1 VAESSPRIPE
11 ATIRAIV
18 MGIVFGSLFGAAN
31 AYLGLRVGM
40 TVATS
45 IPIAVMTVATLRVT
59 GARASILEANLS
71 QTIGSAST
79 SLATGAIFTLPALW
93 MWGDPPSY
101 LQIVGLSL
109 CGGIIGVSAMIP
121 LRRMLIV
128 KADAELPYPEGRAC
142 AEVLRATTGEGAPG
156 AWIFYG
162 LLLGAAFKLALGLA
176 HLVHSELA
184 LDLPGVANMRISLE
198 VAPALIGVGYILGA
212 RYASVCMAGGVIA
225 ALALAPLI
233 TTLLTQPGAAPP
245 PLGTVTKSYVRYIGV
260 GAVAC
265 AAIVTVIRMLPAMTS
280 QIVAVVRGLRARGA
294 GGDGGVLRAG
304 EPSPQGSRVLRAGE
318 PSPQGTGVRADA
330 DTGRSDPARVPP
342 ATATTATV
350 DRTDLDVPRW
360 VIATAITL
368 VVLAIIFVPGL
379 LGGNFDL
386 GQRAVIGLCI
396 ALFGMIFVT
405 VAARIVGLIGVTSQ
419 PTSGMMLMTLL
430 AIGGI
435 VVALGWGSPEARF
448 VLLTA
453 ATVVATAASKAG
465 DISQDLKT
473 GYLVGATPR
482 TQQLGQYLG
491 AATACWA
498 VAATIL
504 FIGAT
509 AKFGV
514 DPAAPQATLAKTVI
528 DGQLEGNLPWDLVLA
543 GAGIAAAAMLAQ
555 VQGLAFAIGVYLPF
569 ATLSPIFLGGLIRRV
584 VDGPTAGKESGAG
597 AGILAAS
604 GMVAGEGLAGVVI
617 AALRGGADVQVPK
630 EPLIG
635 GDLGTAVGILLVA
648 AACWLLVAA
657 GRSDRKRRA
666 AAPVSV

>member
-1 VAESSPRIPE
+1 MPE
-11 ATIRAIV
+11 ATVRAIV
-18 MGIVFGSLFGAAN
+18 MGVVFGALFGAAN

-45 IPIAVMTVATLRVT
+45 IPIAVMTVATLKVI
-59 GARASILEANLS
+59 GARASILEANLA

-101 LQIVGLSL
+101 LQIVGLTL
-109 CGGIIGVSAMIP
+109 CGGVIGVSAMIP

-142 AEVLRATTGEGAPG
+142 AEVLRATAGDAKPG

-162 LLLGAAFKLALGLA
+162 LALGAAIKLMLGLG
-176 HLVHSELA
+176 HLVP
-184 LDLPGVANMRISLE
+184 DLLVFDVPGVGNVRLSIE
-198 VAPALIGVGYILGA
+198 VAPALIGVGYILGH
-212 RYASVCMAGGVIA
+212 RYSSVTMAGGVVA
-225 ALALAPLI
+225 ALALAPLV
-233 TTLLTQPGAAPP
+233 TYLLSQTDGPAPA
-245 PLGTVTKSYVRYIGV
+245 LDVVNKSYVRYIGV

-265 AAIVTVIRMLPAMTS
+265 AAIVTVLRMLPAMTS
-280 QIVAVVRGLRARGA
+280 QVVAVVRGLRS
-294 GGDGGVLRAG
+294 GG
-304 EPSPQGSRVLRAGE
+304 
-318 PSPQGTGVRADA
+318 
-330 DTGRSDPARVPP
+330 ARV
-342 ATATTATV
+342 AAAVRGSV
-350 DRTDLDVPRW
+350 DRTDQDVPRW
-360 VIATAITL
+360 VILAAIGAVVAAL
-368 VVLAIIFVPGL
+368 VLIPGL
-379 LGGNFDL
+379 LAGDFSL
-386 GQRAVIGLCI
+386 SQRLVIGLAI
-396 ALFGMIFVT
+396 AVLGMIFVA
-405 VAARIVGLIGVTSQ
+405 VASRIVGLIGVTSQ

-430 AIGGI
+430 ALGALIT
-435 VVALGWGSPEARF
+435 ALGWASPGARL

-498 VAATIL
+498 VAATII

-514 DPAAPQATLAKTVI
+514 DPAAPQASLAKTVI
-528 DGQLEGNLPWDLVLA
+528 DGQLEGNLPWDLVLV
-543 GAGIAAAAMLAQ
+543 GAGIAAAAMLAG

-569 ATLSPIFLGGLIRRV
+569 GTLTPIFLGGLLRRA
-584 VDGPTAGKESGAG
+584 VDGASAAKHTGAG

-617 AALRGGADVQVPK
+617 AALRGGAGVTVPK
-630 EPLIG
+630 DPVITGPLGSI
-635 GDLGTAVGILLVA
+635 LAIALIAVTG
-648 AACWLLVAA
+648 WLLVAA
-657 GRSDRKRRA
+657 GRSDRKR
-666 AAPVSV
+666 